1 MRVARSTSL
10 FALAGILL
18 FVGCREAKVQSYRV
32 PKEAPPPPL
41 SFEMPSGIATAN
53 NGNANAASAQPAIP
67 ATSSENAALRWV
79 APESWAPLPRV
90 AMRVAGYR
98 LSSADGS
105 ATGELTIT
113 AFPGDVGGDLA
124 NINRWRGQ
132 IGLAPIPATALASEL
147 QRLRIGGSEGTEGE
161 GTPRDFKLVEMSN
174 PQSTPAQATL
184 AAYTEHEGSTWFF
197 KLTGAPALVA
207 AEKPA
212 FLEFLKTIQPR

>member
-1 MRVARSTSL
+1 MRFLCASL
-10 FALAGILL
+10 LALVGLLL
-18 FVGCREAKVQSYRV
+18 FTGCREAKVQSYRV

-41 SFEMPSGIATAN
+41 SFDMPGMAATN
-53 NGNANAASAQPAIP
+53 NGSDASQPTIPAASAAD
-67 ATSSENAALRWV
+67 AALRWE
-79 APESWAPLPRV
+79 APTHWAVLPPV

-105 ATGELTIT
+105 VFGELTIT

-132 IGLAPIPATALASEL
+132 IGLNPISADALATEL
-147 QRLRIGGSEGTEGE
+147 QHLRIAASTEQE
-161 GTPRDFKLVEMSN
+161 DPPEPRDFKLVEMTN
-174 PQSTPAQATL
+174 LQSSPAQATL
-184 AAYTEHEGSTWFF
+184 AAYTEHDGSTWFF